1 MEVLVNG
8 ETAQVSST
16 QLVDILKELGFEGD
30 FAVAIDGEFIP
41 RSMYAEQTLT
51 AGNQLDVLS
60 PIAGG

>member
-1 MEVLVNG
+1 MEVLVYG

>member
-16 QLVDILKELGFEGD
+16 LLVDILKELGFEGD